1 MRRTLL
7 LLATMMFALVVA
19 GGVAL
24 AATVTCSGDPECVG
38 TDENDRIKG
47 SNNDEHIFGFG
58 GSDIIDGNG
67 GFDHVV
73 GDRSALGEPTTTP
86 DGDDKLDGGPD
97 ADRIYGFGGSDTL
110 IGSQG
115 GDYIDAVSGE
125 SSTSGASNTIRA
137 GIGDDEISANN
148 GVSDRIDCGSGS
160 DSAQVDL
167 NDLDNV
173 AKNCESVDPLP
184 VPTSG

>member
-7 LLATMMFALVVA
+7 LLATIMFALVVA

-24 AATVTCSGDPECVG
+24 AATVTCTGDPECVG

-67 GFDHVV
+67 GSDHVV

-115 GDYIDAVSGE
+115 GTTSMPYPANPPPPGLATPSGLGSGTMRLAPTTE
-125 SSTSGASNTIRA
+125 FLTASIAALAPTPPRSTST
-137 GIGDDEISANN
+137 
-148 GVSDRIDCGSGS
+148 
-160 DSAQVDL
+160 
-167 NDLDNV
+167 
-173 AKNCESVDPLP
+173 
-184 VPTSG
+184 TWTM